1 MLEDLAY
8 VGWWFRELLTIG
20 LWWVFV
26 GRSELAR
33 KLDKPNNRL
42 VECRSREDES

>member
-8 VGWWFRELLTIG
+8 VGWWFRELLALC

-26 GRSELAR
+26 GQEEVLR
-33 KLDKPNNRL
+33 KLDKRNKSL
-42 VECRSREDES
+42 VAWRKERGEP